1 MTDTY
6 CIDYDDYLADDNG
19 YSMMRTSMIKVT
31 MMSNNDGDG
40 DAMSFSNS

>member
-19 YSMMRTSMIKVT
+19 YDEDDDDKGIT

-40 DAMSFSNS
+40 DAMSFSSS